1 MEIVDAQVHLNQL
14 VPDWQTASD
23 DSTLATALVTMDA
36 VGIDT
41 VLIGEARGFD
51 RNMRPAL
58 GTVLPNGAV
67 RAQLPFSERAMHV
80 QPDRFGY
87 TFRVDRRDPELER
100 EMANWRAK
108 PGAVCIRIV
117 PVPQTGEVDAL
128 AAGEYESL
136 LGAAEQHVV
145 PVFCWLPGRGHLL
158 VPYLRKFPR
167 LQFILDHC
175 GVGVAPFHSN
185 PVPPTMATS
194 LTPTRAGRVA
204 EFDRVVDL
212 AQYPNLALKWC
223 HAPNL
228 FSEEPYPYRD
238 VLPILRRAIDAFGA
252 ERIMW
257 ASDWTQA
264 RNEMPIT
271 WSEALYYL
279 LNSDQLSTEEKE
291 WLLGK
296 SVRQVLKWRS
306 PAEVSTAAR

>member
-14 VPDWQTASD
+14 VADWQTAPD
-23 DSTLATALVTMDA
+23 DATLATALTTMDA
-36 VGIDT
+36 VGINS
-41 VLIGEARGFD
+41 VLIAEARGFD

-58 GTVLPNGAV
+58 GQVLPNGAV
-67 RAQLPFSERAMHV
+67 RASFPFSERAMQV
-80 QPDRFGY
+80 QPERFAY
-87 TFRVDRRDPELER
+87 LFRVDRRDPELER
-100 EMANWRAK
+100 VFAEWCAR

-117 PVPQTGEVDAL
+117 PIPDTGEVSALERGEFDAL
-128 AAGEYESL
+128 FA
-136 LGAAEQHVV
+136 AAEQYQV
-145 PVFCWLPGRGHLL
+145 PVFAWLPARGHLL

-185 PVPPTMATS
+185 PVPPTMASS

-204 EFDRVVDL
+204 ELDGVLAL

-238 VLPILRRAIDAFGA
+238 VLPLLRRAMDAFGA

-271 WSEALYYL
+271 WSQALYYL
-279 LNSDQLSTEEKE
+279 LGSDQLSDTEKE
-291 WLLGK
+291 WLLGR
-296 SVRQVLKWRS
+296 SVRTVLNWH
-306 PAEVSTAAR
+306 

>member
-1 MEIVDAQVHLNQL
+1 MEVVDAQVHLNQL
-14 VPDWQTASD
+14 VPDWQTAAD

-67 RAQLPFSERAMHV
+67 RASLPFSERAMQV
-80 QPDRFGY
+80 QPERFGY

-100 EMANWRAK
+100 EMADWHAK

-117 PVPQTGEVDAL
+117 PVPQTGEVEAL
-128 AAGEYESL
+128 ERGEYAGL
-136 LGAAEQHVV
+136 FAA
-145 PVFCWLPGRGHLL
+145 VFCWLPGRGHLL
-158 VPYLRKFPR
+158 APYLRKFAR
-167 LQFILDHC
+167 VQFILDHC

-194 LTPTRAGRVA
+194 LEPTRAGRVA
-204 EFDRVVDL
+204 QLDKVLEL
-212 AQYPNLALKWC
+212 AQYPNLSLKWC

-228 FSEEPYPYRD
+228 LSEQPYPYRD
-238 VLPILRRAIDAFGA
+238 AVAQLRRAIDAFGA
-252 ERIMW
+252 SRIMW

-271 WSEALYYL
+271 WSQALHYVL
-279 LNSDQLSTEEKE
+279 DSDQLSDEERE
-291 WLLGK
+291 WLLGR
-296 SVRQVLKWRS
+296 SVRQVLHWPK
-306 PAEVSTAAR
+306 AVEVSTAGR